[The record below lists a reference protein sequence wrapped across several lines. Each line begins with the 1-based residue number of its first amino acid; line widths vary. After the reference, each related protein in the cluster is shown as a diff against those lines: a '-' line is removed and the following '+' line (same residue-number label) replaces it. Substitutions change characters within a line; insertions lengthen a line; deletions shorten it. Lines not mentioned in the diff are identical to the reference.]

1 MKILKKVV
9 SVFLCALL
17 LFMAIPV
24 TANASDD
31 SKWTNAFIV
40 ETNRSLGYSNSFYCE
55 KGAISCDY
63 NIDPLSDYPI
73 FDATFTLQEYIDGQT
88 RDVEKITVSV
98 DMSKT
103 RNSGIIYFN
112 KSKQKIGKYCNVKF
126 ESDKPVKM
134 IGAKI
139 QYFGR

>member
-1 MKILKKVV
+1 MKTLKKVV
-9 SVFLCALL
+9 GVFMCALL
-17 LFMAIPV
+17 LFMAIPI

-31 SKWTNAFIV
+31 SKWNYAHIV
-40 ETNRSLGYSNSFYCE
+40 ETNRRSGDSNSFYCE

-63 NIDPLSDYPI
+63 VIDPLSDYPI
-73 FDATFTLQEYIDGQT
+73 FDATFTLQEFINGED
-88 RDVEKITVSV
+88 RDIEKITVSI

-112 KSKQKIGKYCNVKF
+112 KSKQKIGKYCTIKF
-126 ESDKPVKM
+126 ESDKPVKLV
-134 IGAKI
+134 GARI